1 MWKQESTAFAEDGVT
16 LDRQRSPGGRSM
28 PSDTVIAFVGKGVA
42 FKGVITYSGTAR
54 IDGSLD
60 GEIHTD
66 GGLIVGP
73 EAVITA
79 KITAG
84 TVVSEGTI
92 TGDIQAAERVTLLAP
107 AVIQGSL
114 KTPVISIEEGVRM
127 NGTLEMAAVVPQEA
141 PRETKLYPV
150 SSSSRPPVKR
160 VEDKRVEDKRA
171 EE

>member
-1 MWKQESTAFAEDGVT
+1 
-16 LDRQRSPGGRSM
+16 M
-28 PSDTVIAFVGKGVA
+28 PSDSVIAFVGKGVA
-42 FKGVITYSGTAR
+42 FKGVITFSGTVR

-84 TVVSEGTI
+84 SLVAEGTI
-92 TGDIQAAERVTLLAP
+92 TGDITATDRITLLAP

-114 KTPVISIEEGVRM
+114 KTPVFSMEEGVRM
-127 NGTLEMAAVVPQEA
+127 NGTLEMAESAQQASIP
-141 PRETKLYPV
+141 
-150 SSSSRPPVKR
+150 
-160 VEDKRVEDKRA
+160 
-171 EE
+171 

>member
-1 MWKQESTAFAEDGVT
+1 MWKQENTAYAEDGVT
-16 LDRQRSPGGRSM
+16 LDRQISTGGRSL
-28 PSDTVIAFVGKGVA
+28 PSDSVIAFVGKGVA
-42 FKGVITYSGTAR
+42 FKGVITYSGTVR

-84 TVVSEGTI
+84 SVVSEGTI
-92 TGDIQAAERVTLLAP
+92 TGDITATERITLLAP

-114 KTPVISIEEGVRM
+114 KTPVLSMEEGVRM
-127 NGTLEMAAVVPQEA
+127 NGTLEMAESAQQTVSHEP
-141 PRETKLYPV
+141 KLYAVGPPN
-150 SSSSRPPVKR
+150 RPVKR
-160 VEDKRVEDKRA
+160 VEDKRND

>member
-1 MWKQESTAFAEDGVT
+1 MWKQESTAYAEDGVT
-16 LDRQRSPGGRSM
+16 VDRKISTAGRSL
-28 PSDTVIAFVGKGVA
+28 PADSVIAFVGKGVA
-42 FKGVITYSGTAR
+42 FKGVITYSGTVR

-84 TVVSEGTI
+84 SVVSEGTI
-92 TGDIQAAERVTLLAP
+92 TGDIHAAERITLLSP

-114 KTPVISIEEGVRM
+114 KTPVLSIEEGVRM
-127 NGTLEMAAVVPQEA
+127 NGTLEMTESVQKGAS
-141 PRETKLYPV
+141 RETKLYPV
-150 SSSSRPPVKR
+150 GPSNRMPVKR
-160 VEDKRVEDKRA
+160 VEDNQG
-171 EE
+171 EENG